1 LGNFVGAMTRKEQI
15 LEKAELLFAEHGF
28 EGTSIRA
35 LAREAEV
42 NIAMVSYYFGSK
54 EKLFEAL
61 VEYRAAYLWG
71 KLKALNEQ
79 SLNPIQRLEE
89 LIKAYVN
96 RFLSQTRFHRI
107 LYREISLNRRQE
119 LHQNIADILMRNI
132 TEFRKIVSDGI
143 EQGYFREV
151 DVDLTIVTF
160 IGTITQLITTSSI
173 MHQRMLGQKLEHD
186 LSENEQLQ
194 SRLIDHLDSLMHY
207 YLIQPKFNS

>member
-1 LGNFVGAMTRKEQI
+1 MGNFVGAMTRKEQI

-28 EGTSIRA
+28 EGTSIRT
-35 LAREAEV
+35 LAKEAEV

-54 EKLFEAL
+54 EKLFQAL
-61 VEYRAAYLWG
+61 VEYRASYLWG

-89 LIKAYVN
+89 LIKAYVE

-143 EQGYFREV
+143 EQGFFREV

-186 LSENEQLQ
+186 FSENEQLQ
-194 SRLIDHLDSLMHY
+194 SRLINHLKSLMHN

>member
-1 LGNFVGAMTRKEQI
+1 MGNFVGSMNRKEQI

-35 LAREAEV
+35 LAKEAEV

-119 LHQNIADILMRNI
+119 LHQNIADILMRNV
-132 TEFRKIVSDGI
+132 TEFRKILSDGI

-194 SRLIDHLDSLMHY
+194 SRLIDHLKSLMHN

>member
-1 LGNFVGAMTRKEQI
+1 MTRKEQI

-143 EQGYFREV
+143 EQGFFREV

-186 LSENEQLQ
+186 FSENEQLQ
-194 SRLIDHLDSLMHY
+194 SRLINHLKSLMHN

>member
-1 LGNFVGAMTRKEQI
+1 MNRKEQI

-35 LAREAEV
+35 LAKEAEV

-54 EKLFEAL
+54 EKLFQAL

-89 LIKAYVN
+89 LIKAYVE

-119 LHQNIADILMRNI
+119 LHQNIADILMRNV
-132 TEFRKIVSDGI
+132 TEFRKILSDGI

-160 IGTITQLITTSSI
+160 IGTITQLITTSPQ

-186 LSENEQLQ
+186 FSENELIQV
-194 SRLIDHLDSLMHY
+194 RLIDHLKSLMNN